1 MKSIRWL
8 SSDTKPKINT
18 HISGE
23 GRLDQTG
30 LRLARLAGGRPVLHE
45 RRAKH
50 RRLRV
55 KNSASEPVGPAER
68 LVQLKF
74 NSTAQASQI
83 EL

>member
-30 LRLARLAGGRPVLHE
+30 LRLARVAGGKPVLYE
-45 RRAKH
+45 GTAKH
-50 RRLRV
+50 RRLRM

-68 LVQLKF
+68 LARLRF
-74 NSTAQASQI
+74 YSIARASQND
-83 EL
+83 L